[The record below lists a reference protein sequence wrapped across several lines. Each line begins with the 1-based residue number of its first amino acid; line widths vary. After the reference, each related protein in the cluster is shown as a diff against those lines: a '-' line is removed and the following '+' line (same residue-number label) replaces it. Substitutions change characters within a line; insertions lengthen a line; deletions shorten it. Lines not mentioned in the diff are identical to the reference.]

1 MIINADEL
9 YIYIK
14 DASMEISDEKE
25 LGEKRWISY
34 RKIYED
40 K

>member
-1 MIINADEL
+1 MSPYLEDNMIINADEL

-25 LGEKRWISY
+25 LGEKR
-34 RKIYED
+34 
-40 K
+40 